1 MTPKTTW
8 KLSCPALGV
17 ALWALAAAS
26 PTSAQVQLN
35 VCGVPPLP
43 PCERERPR
51 VRERVIIEERGRR
64 DRDFGSVCRT
74 RNLRCR
80 VQPRPIDAR
89 CICEDEDG
97 EEVVGRIV
105 R

>member
-1 MTPKTTW
+1 MRWKTTR
-8 KLSCPALGV
+8 KLACPALGL
-17 ALWALAAAS
+17 ALWSVAAAS
-26 PTSAQVQLN
+26 PGAAQVQLN

-43 PCERERPR
+43 PCERQRP
-51 VRERVIIEERGRR
+51 RERVIIEERGRG
-64 DRDFGSVCRT
+64 DRDFGSLCRT

-80 VQPRPIDAR
+80 VDPRPIGAR
-89 CICEDEDG
+89 CICEDDDG